1 MHTTRATEIVPG
13 DMFVESVEAEFV
25 QRGFQLKVCLLY
37 TVHNGSFLG
46 ANRAIAHYALSE
58 IQGCVK
64 SYPSAVAGSLVA
76 LLHDTQRLSQLADQY
91 LRRALPLQGP

>member
-1 MHTTRATEIVPG
+1 MHTTRGTEIVSG
-13 DMFVESVEAEFV
+13 NMLIESVEAEFV

-37 TVHNGSFLG
+37 TVHNGTFHG
-46 ANRAIAHYALSE
+46 ANRAVTNYALSE

-91 LRRALPLQGP
+91 LGRALPLQGP